1 MCFLRDSILQIILNP
16 GVIMRDPALLQASVV
31 PLDNMDALGRNPS
44 LISFNGT
51 QIQVKNSNGARVRTM
66 LPVYAQLLLERIQLK
81 HLKEAVAICR
91 LGIGFLRFSENQYFR
106 EINVFGESVFS
117 ENRYFRRIS
126 IFS

>member
-16 GVIMRDPALLQASVV
+16 GVIMRDPALLQASIV

-66 LPVYAQLLLERIQLK
+66 LPVYAQLLLERIQSK

-91 LGIGFLRFSENQYFR
+91 LGKGLFF
-106 EINVFGESVFS
+106 
-117 ENRYFRRIS
+117 
-126 IFS
+126 

>member
-16 GVIMRDPALLQASVV
+16 GVIMRDPALLQASIV

-66 LPVYAQLLLERIQLK
+66 LPVYAQLLLERIQSK

-91 LGIGFLRFSENQYFR
+91 LGKGLFLYFLKD
-106 EINVFGESVFS
+106 INWRLSK
-117 ENRYFRRIS
+117 
-126 IFS
+126 

>member
-16 GVIMRDPALLQASVV
+16 GVIMRDPALLQASIV

-66 LPVYAQLLLERIQLK
+66 LPVYAQLLLERIQSK

-91 LGIGFLRFSENQYFR
+91 LGMDFSR
-106 EINVFGESVFS
+106 II
-117 ENRYFRRIS
+117 RRIS
-126 IFS
+126 IFGKSS

>member
-16 GVIMRDPALLQASVV
+16 GVIMRDPALLQASIV

-66 LPVYAQLLLERIQLK
+66 LPVYAQLLLERIQSK

-91 LGIGFLRFSENQYFR
+91 LGMGFSGV
-106 EINVFGESVFS
+106 I
-117 ENRYFRRIS
+117 RRIS
-126 IFS
+126 NSSETAPNILRL